1 MAYLS
6 VDQTHDSCFNPHAHS
21 KAGVCVL
28 VVEDRLQA
36 GQEEHKRG
44 IEIALPQWSVLIL
57 HKA

>member
-6 VDQTHDSCFNPHAHS
+6 VDQAHDSCFNPHPHS

-28 VVEDRLQA
+28 VVEDRLHA

-44 IEIALPQWSVLIL
+44 IEIALPQRSVLIL

>member
-1 MAYLS
+1 MAHLS

-28 VVEDRLQA
+28 VVEDGLQA

-44 IEIALPQWSVLIL
+44 VEIALPQRCVLIL

>member
-1 MAYLS
+1 MAHLS
-6 VDQTHDSCFNPHAHS
+6 VDQTHDRCFNPHAHS

-28 VVEDRLQA
+28 MVEDGLQA

-44 IEIALPQWSVLIL
+44 IKKAFPQRSILIL